1 MRKINKKQRKSL
13 VEAFN
18 RKYGGINRIEKDGS
32 IILCHGHTLWLDE
45 QTEMRHRF
53 TGKFRKLKDKSKYV
67 EAIFSKRKYPTK
79 IQNSGIYCKDM
90 DEFLNHMKKVRKLV
104 RKCGFK
110 TYEFSLWGKIKGTI
124 KHIFKDK
131 Y

>member
-79 IQNSGIYCKDM
+79 IQNIGIYCKDM

-104 RKCGFK
+104 RNADLKLMNFLYGEK
-110 TYEFSLWGKIKGTI
+110 SKEQ
-124 KHIFKDK
+124 
-131 Y
+131 

>member
-45 QTEMRHRF
+45 NADL
-53 TGKFRKLKDKSKYV
+53 KLMSFLYGEKSK
-67 EAIFSKRKYPTK
+67 E
-79 IQNSGIYCKDM
+79 Q
-90 DEFLNHMKKVRKLV
+90 
-104 RKCGFK
+104 
-110 TYEFSLWGKIKGTI
+110 
-124 KHIFKDK
+124 
-131 Y
+131 